1 MASDLSGIF
10 KSELTNTLEQLLSKS
25 SKVVA
30 INNVTVDDVDDTQFV
45 ETKTNIEFKSISS
58 SVTLFTPTFTATKLE
73 YFMLGGIA
81 DLKEHIDD
89 EITDAVG
96 EIVSNVFG
104 SFSTSVNAQGFEDI
118 GNIKCENQG
127 SLVVESTTLS
137 EVSTIIELELSLDDE
152 KIKIYLGLDEIIKP
166 YFDINSNDTS
176 ENIPSDNLNLEP
188 LSSVSSVGTDIMAEA
203 PTNLDMLYD
212 VKLRLSVR
220 LGTKVMLLKDI
231 LSWDVGEIIE
241 LEQMVNEPLEIL
253 VNGVKIGEGEA
264 VVVEGKFGL
273 KVKKIGKQKLKLK

>member
-25 SKVVA
+25 SSVSSV
-30 INNVTVDDVDDTQFV
+30 NNVSSSDISDTQFV
-45 ETKTNIEFKSISS
+45 ETKTNIEFKNISS
-58 SVTLFTPTFTATKLE
+58 SVIIFTPTSTATKLE

-104 SFSTSVNAQGFEDI
+104 SFSTSVNAQGFDDI

-127 SLVVESTTLS
+127 SLVVELS
-137 EVSTIIELELSLDDE
+137 SLDDIKNIIELELSLDDD
-152 KIKIYLGLDEIIKP
+152 KIKIFLGLDEIILP
-166 YFDINSNDTS
+166 YFDINSSGASTTVSN
-176 ENIPSDNLNLEP
+176 NISIEP
-188 LSSVSSVGTDIMAEA
+188 LSSVSSLGTEIITEA

-220 LGTKVMLLKDI
+220 LGTKVVLLKDI
-231 LSWDVGEIIE
+231 LTWDVGEIIE

-273 KVKKIGKQKLKLK
+273 KVKKIGKQKLRLK

>member
-10 KSELTNTLEQLLSKS
+10 KAELTNTLEQLLSKS
-25 SKVVA
+25 SSVVGVNSISSTD
-30 INNVTVDDVDDTQFV
+30 INDNQFV
-45 ETKTNIEFKSISS
+45 ESKTSIDFKDISS
-58 SVTLFTPTFTATKLE
+58 QVILFTPTNTATKLE

-104 SFSTSVNAQGFEDI
+104 SFSTSVNAQGFDDI
-118 GNIKCENQG
+118 GNIKCESKG
-127 SLVVESTTLS
+127 SLVVEQTSLN
-137 EVSTIIELELSLDDE
+137 EVKNLFELELALDDE
-152 KIKIYLGLDEIIKP
+152 KLKIYLGLDDLILP
-166 YFDINSNDTS
+166 HFNINSSDSVTNDTDLS
-176 ENIPSDNLNLEP
+176 LEP
-188 LSSVSSVGTDIMAEA
+188 ISSAPSAINTDIMADA

-220 LGTKVMLLKDI
+220 LGTKVVLLKDI
-231 LSWDVGEIIE
+231 LTWDVGEIIE

-253 VNGVKIGEGEA
+253 VNGIKIGEGEA

-273 KVKKIGKQKLKLK
+273 KVKKIGRNRLNIK

>member
-1 MASDLSGIF
+1 MASDLSVIF
-10 KSELTNTLEQLLSKS
+10 KTELTNTLEQLLSKS
-25 SKVVA
+25 S
-30 INNVTVDDVDDTQFV
+30 TVDNVNSISSSDISDNQFV
-45 ETKTNIEFKSISS
+45 ETKTKIEFKTISGQ
-58 SVTLFTPTFTATKLE
+58 VVIFTPTSTATKLE

-104 SFSTSVNAQGFEDI
+104 SFSTSVNAQGFDDI

-127 SLVVESTTLS
+127 SLVVEASSLS
-137 EVSTIIELELSLDDE
+137 DINNLFELELSLDDE
-152 KIKIYLGLDEIIKP
+152 TLKLYLGLDDLIMP
-166 YFDINSNDTS
+166 YFDMNSTDQSASSQDNINLDSISSNTS
-176 ENIPSDNLNLEP
+176 MNTEIMSDAPSNLE
-188 LSSVSSVGTDIMAEA
+188 
-203 PTNLDMLYD
+203 MLYD

-220 LGTKVMLLKDI
+220 LGTKVVLLKDI
-231 LSWDVGEIIE
+231 LTWDVGEIIE

-253 VNGVKIGEGEA
+253 VNGIKIGEGEA

-273 KVKKIGKQKLKLK
+273 KVKKIGKNRLNIK

>member
-10 KSELTNTLEQLLSKS
+10 KAELTNTLEQLLSKS
-25 SKVVA
+25 SSVVGVNSISSTD
-30 INNVTVDDVDDTQFV
+30 INDNQFV
-45 ETKTNIEFKSISS
+45 ESKTSIDFKDISS
-58 SVTLFTPTFTATKLE
+58 QVILFTPTNTATKLE

-104 SFSTSVNAQGFEDI
+104 SFSTSVNAQGFDDI
-118 GNIKCENQG
+118 GNIKCESKG
-127 SLVVESTTLS
+127 SLVVEQTSLN
-137 EVSTIIELELSLDDE
+137 EVKNLFELELALDDE
-152 KIKIYLGLDEIIKP
+152 KLKIYLGLDDLILP
-166 YFDINSNDTS
+166 HFNINSSDSVTNDTDLS
-176 ENIPSDNLNLEP
+176 LEP
-188 LSSVSSVGTDIMAEA
+188 ISSTPSPINTDIMADA

-220 LGTKVMLLKDI
+220 LGTKVVLLKDI
-231 LSWDVGEIIE
+231 LTWDVGEIIE

-253 VNGVKIGEGEA
+253 VNGIKIGEGEA

-273 KVKKIGKQKLKLK
+273 KVKKIGRNRLNIK

>member
-1 MASDLSGIF
+1 LASDLSGIF
-10 KSELTNTLEQLLSKS
+10 KAELTNTLEQLLSKS
-25 SKVVA
+25 SSVVGVNSISSTD
-30 INNVTVDDVDDTQFV
+30 INDNQFV
-45 ETKTNIEFKSISS
+45 ESKTSIDFKDISS
-58 SVTLFTPTFTATKLE
+58 QVILFTPTNTATKLE

-104 SFSTSVNAQGFEDI
+104 SFSTSVNAQGFDDI
-118 GNIKCENQG
+118 GNIKCESKG
-127 SLVVESTTLS
+127 SLVVEQTSLN
-137 EVSTIIELELSLDDE
+137 EVKNLFELELALDDE
-152 KIKIYLGLDEIIKP
+152 KLKIYLGLDDLILP
-166 YFDINSNDTS
+166 HFNINSSDSVTNDTDLS
-176 ENIPSDNLNLEP
+176 LEP
-188 LSSVSSVGTDIMAEA
+188 ISSTPSPINTDIMADA

-220 LGTKVMLLKDI
+220 LGTKVVLLKDI
-231 LSWDVGEIIE
+231 LTWDVGEIIE

-253 VNGVKIGEGEA
+253 VNGIKIGEGEA

-273 KVKKIGKQKLKLK
+273 KVKKIGRNRLNIK

>member
-1 MASDLSGIF
+1 MASDLSVIF
-10 KSELTNTLEQLLSKS
+10 KTELTNTLEQLLSKS
-25 SKVVA
+25 S
-30 INNVTVDDVDDTQFV
+30 TVDNVNSISSSDISDNQFV
-45 ETKTNIEFKSISS
+45 ETKTKIEFKTISGQ
-58 SVTLFTPTFTATKLE
+58 VVIFTPTSTATKLE

-104 SFSTSVNAQGFEDI
+104 SFSTSVNAQGFDDI

-127 SLVVESTTLS
+127 SLVVESSSLS
-137 EVSTIIELELSLDDE
+137 DVNNLFELELSLDDE
-152 KIKIYLGLDEIIKP
+152 TLKLYLGLDDLIMP
-166 YFDINSNDTS
+166 YFDMNSTDQSASSQDNINLDSISSNTS
-176 ENIPSDNLNLEP
+176 MNTEIMSDAPSNLE
-188 LSSVSSVGTDIMAEA
+188 
-203 PTNLDMLYD
+203 MLYD

-220 LGTKVMLLKDI
+220 LGTKVVLLKDI
-231 LSWDVGEIIE
+231 LTWDVGEIIE

-253 VNGVKIGEGEA
+253 VNGIKIGEGEA

-273 KVKKIGKQKLKLK
+273 KVKKIGKNRLNIK